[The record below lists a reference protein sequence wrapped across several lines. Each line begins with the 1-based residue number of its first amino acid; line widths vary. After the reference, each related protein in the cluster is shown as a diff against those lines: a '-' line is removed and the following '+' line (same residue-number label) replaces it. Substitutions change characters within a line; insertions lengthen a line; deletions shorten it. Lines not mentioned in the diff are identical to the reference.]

1 MLTSSFCWDDS
12 SHRKGVKQI
21 KINIKQQELIDSL
34 LKALKKNF
42 PDVKF
47 VDITE
52 SPENSNDLWVNL
64 TDQKIKDLV

>member
-1 MLTSSFCWDDS
+1 M
-12 SHRKGVKQI
+12 R
-21 KINIKQQELIDSL
+21 INFKQQKLIDGL

-52 SPENSNDLWVNL
+52 TLKFINGKTSYEYSNF
-64 TDQKIKDLV
+64 

>member
-1 MLTSSFCWDDS
+1 M
-12 SHRKGVKQI
+12 R
-21 KINIKQQELIDSL
+21 INFKQQKLIDGL

-52 SPENSNDLWVNL
+52 SPEIYKWENIL
-64 TDQKIKDLV
+64 

>member
-1 MLTSSFCWDDS
+1 M
-12 SHRKGVKQI
+12 R
-21 KINIKQQELIDSL
+21 INFKQQEFIDKL

-52 SPENSNDLWVNL
+52 SPENLNDLSINL
-64 TDQKIKDLV
+64 NIYKKGFFYEHSNL